1 MNTALQ
7 QILTAPLRCL
17 WVLFKAGNGALA
29 GALGSRS
36 ECCSQLAERK
46 VCPEAIHPTYTV
58 QEAIHPI
65 YTEKEAIHPTYTL
78 HCLHRTLPVIQNT
91 LHSPDLTHT
100 SGAGLQAHTQTTLLK
115 ERIRLGAAIHDSVLL

>member
-7 QILTAPLRCL
+7 QRLTAPLRCL

-46 VCPEAIHPTYTV
+46 VCP
-58 QEAIHPI
+58 
-65 YTEKEAIHPTYTL
+65 EAIHPTYTL

-115 ERIRLGAAIHDSVLL
+115 ERIRLGAAIHDFFL